1 MKLKNL
7 NFDQWLKNH
16 SPDHNDKWLREL
28 YPFNVFRIIKF
39 DDILI
44 NKEQEIDFNSI
55 SYYVTLK
62 KIELQDNGRYR
73 TSFDISTFPKSKTQE
88 WKQRKW
94 NTTFQIV
101 YSQQL
106 EFITVFA
113 KKEDPS
119 KDYVVRFMKGNFEK
133 IYKEKS
139 IPVSELLFRTLILH
153 IVEEAFPGGKH
164 NQEFIFSSEGVNDR
178 AEHPQFTREKT
189 NHFTPIYSIGRDLWI
204 CYSFTEEKAHRIAFY
219 NANQSQ
225 KLLVVYCNPTY
236 TRHHRCKY
244 EGTEIIS
251 IYELSEKVSSEVRNK
266 YERQIRFL
274 QNHLKLPETINLD
287 ELFKEINH
295 PKQEDYEIHK
305 SDLMEALGTMKILP
319 QNETDFFHSLCCINL
334 INAYLSRQRK
344 GSQLLEKNT
353 KLYRNM
359 YSFKSYLTEILTERI
374 KAKNFSAPL
383 YIEKSIIMAEVN
395 GFQFSFHYV
404 PLNET
409 LEIFSRSM
417 DNRLIEWSG
426 KRLQPIAP
434 LLLKYS
440 HGIRQNKIKTAT
452 NKCLVQ

>member
-16 SPDHNDKWLREL
+16 SPDHNDKWCREL
-28 YPFNVFRIIKF
+28 YPFNVFRLIDF
-39 DDILI
+39 ENNLI
-44 NKEQEIDFNSI
+44 NKEQKIEFNNI
-55 SYYVTLK
+55 SYFVTIT

-101 YSQQL
+101 YSQQFD
-106 EFITVFA
+106 FITIFA

-133 IYKEKS
+133 INSEKS
-139 IPVSELLFRTLILH
+139 IPVSELLIRTLILH

-164 NQEFIFSSEGVNDR
+164 NQEYEFTKEGVNDR
-178 AEHPQFTREKT
+178 PEHPQFPRKKS

-204 CYSFTEEKAHRIAFY
+204 CYSFTEEKAHRLAFY
-219 NANQSQ
+219 NANQCQ
-225 KLLVVYCNPTY
+225 RLVVIYCNPTY

-274 QNHLKLPETINLD
+274 QNHLNLPEIINVD
-287 ELFKEINH
+287 ELLNEINQ
-295 PKQEDYEIHK
+295 PKLEEYEIQK
-305 SDLMEALGTMKILP
+305 SDLMEAFGTMKILP
-319 QNETDFFHSLCCINL
+319 KSETDLFHSLCCINL

-344 GSQLLEKNT
+344 GTQILDKDA
-353 KLYRNM
+353 KLFRNM
-359 YSFKSYLTEILTERI
+359 YSFKSYLCDILTERI
-374 KAKNFSAPL
+374 KAKNFSAPI
-383 YIEKSIIMAEVN
+383 YIEKSLIMIEVN
-395 GFQFSFHYV
+395 GFQFSFHNV
-404 PLNET
+404 PLNEP
-409 LEIFSRSM
+409 LENFSRSQ
-417 DNRLIEWSG
+417 DNRKIEWSG

-440 HGIRQNKIKTAT
+440 RGIRQK
-452 NKCLVQ
+452 

>member
-16 SPDHNDKWLREL
+16 LPDHNNKWYREL
-28 YPFNVFRIIKF
+28 YPFNVFRLIRF
-39 DDILI
+39 DDSLI
-44 NKEQEIDFNSI
+44 DKEQKLDFNSI
-55 SYYVTLK
+55 SYYVTLT

-101 YSQQL
+101 YSQKL

-113 KKEDPS
+113 KKKDPS

-133 IYKEKS
+133 INSEKS
-139 IPVSELLFRTLILH
+139 IPVSELLFKTLILH

-164 NQEFIFSSEGVNDR
+164 NQEFEFLRKGVNDR
-178 AEHPQFTREKT
+178 PDHPQFQRKKT
-189 NHFTPIYSIGRDLWI
+189 NHFTPIYSIKRDLWI

-219 NANQSQ
+219 NANQCE
-225 KLLVVYCNPTY
+225 KLIVVYCNPTY

-251 IYELSEKVSSEVRNK
+251 IYELSERVSSEVRKK

-274 QNHLKLPETINLD
+274 QNHLNLPETINTN
-287 ELFKEINH
+287 ELIAEINQ
-295 PKQEDYEIHK
+295 PKQEEYEIQK
-305 SDLMEALGTMKILP
+305 SDLMEAFGTMKILP
-319 QNETDFFHSLCCINL
+319 KSETDFFHSLCCINL

-344 GSQLLEKNT
+344 GSKLLEKDS
-353 KLYRNM
+353 KLFRNI
-359 YSFKSYLTEILTERI
+359 YSFKSYLSDILTERI
-374 KAKNFSAPL
+374 KAKNFSAPI
-383 YIEKSIIMAEVN
+383 YIEKNLTMVEAN
-395 GFQFSFHYV
+395 GFQFSFHNV

-409 LEIFSRSM
+409 LENFSKSN
-417 DNRLIEWSG
+417 DNRIIEWSG

-440 HGIRQNKIKTAT
+440 RGIRQK
-452 NKCLVQ
+452 

>member
-16 SPDHNDKWLREL
+16 SLDHSDKWCREL
-28 YPFNVFRIIKF
+28 YPFNVFSLISF
-39 DDILI
+39 EESLI
-44 NKEQEIDFNSI
+44 NKEQILDFNSI
-55 SYYVTLK
+55 LYYVTLT

-73 TSFDISTFPKSKTQE
+73 TWFDISTFPKSKTQE

-101 YSQQL
+101 YSQKL
-106 EFITVFA
+106 EFITIFT

-133 IYKEKS
+133 INSEKS

-164 NQEFIFSSEGVNDR
+164 NQEFELLREGVNKR
-178 AEHPQFTREKT
+178 PEHQQFQRKKT
-189 NHFTPIYSIGRDLWI
+189 NHFTPIYSIEKDLWI

-219 NANQSQ
+219 NANQCE

-251 IYELSEKVSSEVRNK
+251 IYELSEKVSSDVRKK

-274 QNHLKLPETINLD
+274 QNHLNLPETININ
-287 ELFKEINH
+287 ELTAEINQ
-295 PKQEDYEIHK
+295 PKQEEYEIQK
-305 SDLMEALGTMKILP
+305 SDLMEAFGTMKILP
-319 QNETDFFHSLCCINL
+319 KSETDFFHSLCCINL

-344 GSQLLEKNT
+344 GNKLLEKDS
-353 KLYRNM
+353 KLFRNM
-359 YSFKSYLTEILTERI
+359 YSFKSYLSDILTERI
-374 KAKNFSAPL
+374 KAKDFTAPI
-383 YIEKSIIMAEVN
+383 YIEKSLIMVEAN
-395 GFQFSFHYV
+395 GFQFSFHNV
-404 PLNET
+404 PLNEA
-409 LEIFSRSM
+409 LETFSKS
-417 DNRLIEWSG
+417 NN
-426 KRLQPIAP
+426 
-434 LLLKYS
+434 
-440 HGIRQNKIKTAT
+440 NK
-452 NKCLVQ
+452 